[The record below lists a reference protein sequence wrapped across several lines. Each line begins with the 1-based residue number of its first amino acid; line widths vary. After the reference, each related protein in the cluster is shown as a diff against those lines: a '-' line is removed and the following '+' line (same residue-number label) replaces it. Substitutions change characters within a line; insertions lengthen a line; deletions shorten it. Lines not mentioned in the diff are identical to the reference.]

1 MSHEVQMKT
10 SLHFVETKLDTRKP
24 CWRGSWLMLAGN
36 EADHCFHLK
45 ANIETERLVVRLQG
59 QGEHLQADISVVTGT
74 GFS

>member
-1 MSHEVQMKT
+1 
-10 SLHFVETKLDTRKP
+10 
-24 CWRGSWLMLAGN
+24 MLAGN